1 LVEQA
6 EPLRAVPASPVPAPE
21 ALLLSEIA
29 SAAAAPRPTGVGE
42 LDRVL
47 SGGLIP
53 ASVTLIGG
61 EPGTGKSTLL
71 LQALGSLAERGAR
84 CLLVS
89 AEESPEQVKRRAQ
102 RLGVD
107 GVWVVAETS
116 LPGIVAALDRLGP
129 DVLVVD
135 SIQTTFDPGLEAG
148 PGSLGQVR
156 GCAQALVELAKLRR
170 LTIVLIGHVTKEGAL
185 AGPRVLEHVVDT
197 VLTLEGER
205 HHALRLLRVIKHRF
219 GSTGELGLFEMTEGG
234 LVDVPDP
241 SRLFLGDRRH
251 GASGSAV
258 VATMEGHRPLLV
270 EVQALVTGSGLLAP
284 RRSASGLDAGRLPLL
299 AAVLERRAGVSLAGR
314 EVYASAVGGVR
325 VAEPGADL
333 ALCLAVVSS
342 VTDVPVPDDMVACGE
357 VGLAGE
363 IRQVTQT
370 PRRLAEASRLG
381 FRRALV
387 PLSAAGPPA
396 PDLEVI
402 RLATL
407 AEAMEWA
414 GLPPVGRRMAASTI

>member
-1 LVEQA
+1 
-6 EPLRAVPASPVPAPE
+6 
-21 ALLLSEIA
+21 
-29 SAAAAPRPTGVGE
+29 
-42 LDRVL
+42 
-47 SGGLIP
+47 
-53 ASVTLIGG
+53 
-61 EPGTGKSTLL
+61 
-71 LQALGSLAERGAR
+71 
-84 CLLVS
+84 
-89 AEESPEQVKRRAQ
+89 
-102 RLGVD
+102 
-107 GVWVVAETS
+107 
-116 LPGIVAALDRLGP
+116 
-129 DVLVVD
+129 
-135 SIQTTFDPGLEAG
+135 
-148 PGSLGQVR
+148 
-156 GCAQALVELAKLRR
+156 
-170 LTIVLIGHVTKEGAL
+170 
-185 AGPRVLEHVVDT
+185 
-197 VLTLEGER
+197 
-205 HHALRLLRVIKHRF
+205 
-219 GSTGELGLFEMTEGG
+219 
-234 LVDVPDP
+234 
-241 SRLFLGDRRH
+241 
-251 GASGSAV
+251 
-258 VATMEGHRPLLV
+258 
-270 EVQALVTGSGLLAP
+270 
-284 RRSASGLDAGRLPLL
+284 LPLL

-387 PLSAAGPPA
+387 PLSAAGPPP